1 MLPITTLPIG
11 CRQGVLRVSAGP
23 ALVPPSSKSWASF
36 CCFAHRFLQSACRLS
51 QVAHCFIQSAYRL
64 SQFAHCL
71 IQSACQLTQFAH
83 CFIQSAYRLS
93 QFAHCLQAVEADNQC
108 RLDLETS
115 IQQLL
120 GSFAQPIV
128 NQVSQ
133 QGATTANS
141 KYDSATYTAS
151 QDAFLYDHTKVQ
163 LPYTT

>member
-23 ALVPPSSKSWASF
+23 ALVPPYSTSWASF
-36 CCFAHRFLQSACRLS
+36 CCFANRFL
-51 QVAHCFIQSAYRL
+51 QSAYRL
-64 SQFAHCL
+64 S
-71 IQSACQLTQFAH
+71 QFAH

-93 QFAHCLQAVEADNQC
+93 QFAHCLQAVGADNQC

-120 GSFAQPIV
+120 GSFAQPIM
-128 NQVSQ
+128 NQISQ
-133 QGATTANS
+133 QGATTGDS

-151 QDAFLYDHTKVQ
+151 QDTFLYDRVKVQ

>member
-1 MLPITTLPIG
+1 MGFCPSLACFAHRCLQSA
-11 CRQGVLRVSAGP
+11 CRLRQ
-23 ALVPPSSKSWASF
+23 
-36 CCFAHRFLQSACRLS
+36 FAHRFLQSA
-51 QVAHCFIQSAYRL
+51 YRL
-64 SQFAHCL
+64 SQIAHRFL
-71 IQSACQLTQFAH
+71 P
-83 CFIQSAYRLS
+83 SAYRPS
-93 QFAHCLQAVEADNQC
+93 RFAHCLQAVEADNQC
-108 RLDLETS
+108 RLDLNTS